1 MLHSILILL
10 SVSTVFIHQANRWI
24 RTMETKQNLKV
35 VRLTDGNLI
44 QILEGA
50 IRLGLPVLLE
60 ELGEKL
66 DPALTPI
73 LLRQVY
79 TKV

>member
-1 MLHSILILL
+1 
-10 SVSTVFIHQANRWI
+10 
-24 RTMETKQNLKV
+24 METKQNLKV

-79 TKV
+79 TKVRSWLFPCCKLHKALALI